1 MKQSVPETSVK
12 ITSPLYTHIILMK
25 IRVSLIYEW
34 ITAFARARLLPTGL
48 TTLKQ
53 KSNDEKKAGSPLL
66 KA

>member
-12 ITSPLYTHIILMK
+12 ITSPLCTHIILMK

-34 ITAFARARLLPTGL
+34 IPAFARARLLTG